1 MASFIDF
8 EVSVDDKDK
17 DKDNKVNDDSDA
29 ESLLSFIDDNVQTND
44 ANFYQSFDNKE
55 TDINERLVKE
65 YEKGL
70 QEIKNLDDIS
80 NLCETSEEENE
91 IDYFKNSEQRI
102 DKFKETLFPKS
113 KENDEPYSFISAILH
128 AIRFP
133 KEQKTDICIKDNLKE
148 IIDQNL
154 INELDEEKYE
164 FILDLQNFNNNC
176 YEISCFLLN
185 YNLFLRVFEL
195 RSKFRYLTLKESKK
209 QSIVR
214 RLSSC
219 ITERYNGIQT
229 IAIEFTRKT
238 RKSFKPIDVIYKST
252 KIQKKDTLLL
262 QQ

>member
-17 DKDNKVNDDSDA
+17 DKDNKVSDDSDA

-44 ANFYQSFDNKE
+44 ANLYQSFDNVE
-55 TDINERLVKE
+55 IDIDEKFVKE

-70 QEIKNLDDIS
+70 QEINNLDDIS

-91 IDYFKNSEQRI
+91 IDYFKNSGQRI
-102 DKFKETLFPKS
+102 DKFKETLFTKS
-113 KENDEPYSFISAILH
+113 KENDEPNSFISAILH
-128 AIRFP
+128 AIRFQ
-133 KEQKTDICIKDNLKE
+133 KEQKTDICSKDNLKE
-148 IIDQNL
+148 IIDENL
-154 INELDEEKYE
+154 INEVDEEKYE
-164 FILDLQNFNNNC
+164 FILDLQKFNNNC

-185 YNLFLRVFEL
+185 YNLFLRIFEL
-195 RSKFRYLTLKESKK
+195 RSKFHYLTLKESKK

-214 RLSSC
+214 QLSSC
-219 ITERYNGIQT
+219 ITERYNGFQI
-229 IAIEFTRKT
+229 IAIEFARKT
-238 RKSFKPIDVIYKST
+238 RKNFKPIDIIYMPT

>member
-44 ANFYQSFDNKE
+44 ANFYQSLDNVE
-55 TDINERLVKE
+55 TDIDEKFVKE

-70 QEIKNLDDIS
+70 QEINNLDDIS
-80 NLCETSEEENE
+80 NLCETSGEENE
-91 IDYFKNSEQRI
+91 TDDFKNSEQRI
-102 DKFKETLFPKS
+102 HKFKETLFPKS
-113 KENDEPYSFISAILH
+113 KENDEPNSFISAILH
-128 AIRFP
+128 AIRSQN
-133 KEQKTDICIKDNLKE
+133 EQKTDICRKDNLIE
-148 IIDQNL
+148 IIDENL
-154 INELDEEKYE
+154 INELDEKKYD
-164 FILDLQNFNNNC
+164 FILDLQKFNNNC
-176 YEISCFLLN
+176 YEISCFLLS

-214 RLSSC
+214 QLSNC
-219 ITERYNGIQT
+219 ITERYNEFQT
-229 IAIEFTRKT
+229 TAIEFARKT
-238 RKSFKPIDVIYKST
+238 RKNFKPIDIIYNPT
-252 KIQKKDTLLL
+252 KIHKKDTLLL

>member
-8 EVSVDDKDK
+8 EVSVDDEDK
-17 DKDNKVNDDSDA
+17 DKDNKVSDDSDA
-29 ESLLSFIDDNVQTND
+29 ESLLSFIDDNVQTNN

-55 TDINERLVKE
+55 TDIDERLVKE

-70 QEIKNLDDIS
+70 QEIKNLEDIS

-113 KENDEPYSFISAILH
+113 KENDEPNSFISAILH
-128 AIRFP
+128 AIRFQ
-133 KEQKTDICIKDNLKE
+133 KEQKTDICRKGNLKE
-148 IIDQNL
+148 IIDENL

-164 FILDLQNFNNNC
+164 FILDLQKLNNNC

-185 YNLFLRVFEL
+185 YNSFLRILEL
-195 RSKFRYLTLKESKK
+195 RSKFRYLTLKEPKK

-214 RLSSC
+214 
-219 ITERYNGIQT
+219 
-229 IAIEFTRKT
+229 
-238 RKSFKPIDVIYKST
+238 
-252 KIQKKDTLLL
+252 
-262 QQ
+262 